1 MAELVDMLE
10 GGITASFIVDD
21 HRANA
26 VIRQITAHDDGGK
39 GVLQDLEQNSS
50 LLEEPVGHDDEALDP
65 ALQQQFEI
73 ALELFAV
80 IMCVHDE
87 GQVTSGV
94 ESLFDATKDQGAE
107 GIGEIKDQDSD
118 GAAVAA
124 AQRAGGGIG
133 VVPEGL
139 GGLPDTPLG
148 GGGNAPGGGGG

>member
-1 MAELVDMLE
+1 MTELVDMLE
-10 GGITASFIVDD
+10 AGVTASLIVHD
-21 HRANA
+21 HGADA
-26 VIRQITAHDDGGK
+26 IIRQITANDDGGK
-39 GVLQDLEQNSS
+39 GVLQELEQNSA

-73 ALELFAV
+73 PLELFAV
-80 IMCVHDE
+80 IMGVHDE

-94 ESLFDATKDQGAE
+94 ESLFDAAEDQGAE

-139 GGLPDTPLG
+139 GRLPDTLLG
-148 GGGNAPGGGGG
+148 GGGDVPG